1 MVNSFKPFKQS
12 SFIPQKTFGQT
23 TKKKRTASL
32 YFIVSILLFLV
43 SVAGSVGVFAYKKI
57 LESSIESKAISLQR
71 AKEAFDP
78 NLIEDLARLNNR
90 IKSSE
95 EILFSHVALTPVF
108 ALLEELT
115 LKNVRFDQFDFVVR
129 NSGRVAI
136 LMNGQAVDYATV
148 VLQSDTFGQ
157 NRFFRDQIFSNI
169 NLDASGNVGFSFSA
183 IIDPNLLSFRES
195 IQ

>member
-115 LKNVRFDQFDFVVR
+115 L
-129 NSGRVAI
+129 
-136 LMNGQAVDYATV
+136 
-148 VLQSDTFGQ
+148 
-157 NRFFRDQIFSNI
+157 NI
-169 NLDASGNVGFSFSA
+169 NLYK
-183 IIDPNLLSFRES
+183 I
-195 IQ
+195 